1 MTTEGCRID
10 EKVDGVVQPP
20 HYPPAMSDSTLRF
33 LAVAALFALAAC
45 NPATTQTSTV
55 EAPPS
60 PDIAGWRMASG
71 KAPTQAEFA
80 ALAATCQAKG
90 GAIDPCFAD
99 LGLKRAP

>member
-1 MTTEGCRID
+1 LSLSD
-10 EKVDGVVQPP
+10 Q

-33 LAVAALFALAAC
+33 LAVAALLALAAC
-45 NPATTQTSTV
+45 DPAATQTSTA
-55 EAPPS
+55 ETTSP

-80 ALAATCQAKG
+80 ALAATCEAKG

-99 LGLKRAP
+99 LGLKRTP

>member
-1 MTTEGCRID
+1 LR
-10 EKVDGVVQPP
+10 QPGLDLSLSDQ

-33 LAVAALFALAAC
+33 LAVAALLVLAAC
-45 NPATTQTSTV
+45 DPAATQTGTA
-55 EAPPS
+55 APP

-80 ALAATCQAKG
+80 ALAATCETKG
-90 GAIDPCFAD
+90 GALDSCFAD